1 MDGEGM
7 VRRSTRREET
17 GIRRIMQVT
26 PLPRTQSRQH
36 GTRQRSPVHI
46 LTHTAHE
53 REAARHTA
61 RQTLI
66 TTMDE
71 VNPTMTLHED
81 STPTTVGAS
90 GNPSPTTEWT
100 TIRLRS
106 NGVTGGPNRI
116 AGTRAA
122 VSKNFKVT
130 RAGPRGRRGR
140 SQTTRAQ
147 LHRVTS
153 YSPQRSTTLLKLK
166 TVHGFLP
173 SLGNLV
179 IRRLGPRP
187 ANISPNNSNI
197 GKEDEL
203 VQNLANPS
211 QKARRSRPQR
221 RIGIGGGMTVSTST
235 SYSSYLPGNWN

>member
-1 MDGEGM
+1 MDGEEM

-26 PLPRTQSRQH
+26 PPLRTLSRQH
-36 GTRQRSPVHI
+36 GTQQRSPVHI
-46 LTHTAHE
+46 PTHTARE
-53 REAARHTA
+53 REVARHTA

-81 STPTTVGAS
+81 TTPTRAGAS
-90 GNPSPTTEWT
+90 GNHSPTTEWT

-106 NGVTGGPNRI
+106 NGVMGGPNRI

-122 VSKNFKVT
+122 VSKNFKAT

-153 YSPQRSTTLLKLK
+153 YSPQRSTILLKLK

-173 SLGNLV
+173 SPGNLV
-179 IRRLGPRP
+179 IRQPGPRP
-187 ANISPNNSNI
+187 ASISPNNSNI
-197 GKEDEL
+197 GKEGERA
-203 VQNLANPS
+203 QNLANPS
-211 QKARRSRPQR
+211 QKVRKSRPQR

-235 SYSSYLPGNWN
+235 SYSSYLPGNWD